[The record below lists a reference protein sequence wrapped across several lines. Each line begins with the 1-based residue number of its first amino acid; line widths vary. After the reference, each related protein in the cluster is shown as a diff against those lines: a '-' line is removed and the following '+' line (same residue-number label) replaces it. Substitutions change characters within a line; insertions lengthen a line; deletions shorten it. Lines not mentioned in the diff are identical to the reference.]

1 MKWFM
6 IIVLFL
12 AALMEPL
19 WRAPRAQ
26 QPSQQDKDEA
36 VAYCQKMIP
45 LLKQARN
52 RQADDLVDM
61 TAKMFI
67 VQEELV
73 KVKSELEELKAKN
86 AGQK

>member
-6 IIVLFL
+6 LAVLFL
-12 AALMEPL
+12 VSAVAL
-19 WRAPRAQ
+19 AQ